1 MRLKDLILLLTPP
14 AFIILKDKL
23 LNSKRPKES
32 NPSTIKNIE
41 KKSDVLIVI
50 GNGPSLNDTIK
61 EHKEEIINKDC
72 VVVNSFCNTVYYEEL
87 KPNYYLL
94 ADPAYFGDVEK
105 FDTRLKNLVTGTWDA
120 ILRKT
125 TWDINLIVPSYA
137 KGSAIIGAIS
147 NNSHISVYFYNI
159 KDLRCNKMNKFE
171 AWDLNLIPP
180 PAQTCLNTCV
190 WLGICLRFKSVYLIG
205 ADTTWLELL
214 HVDQETNEV
223 YTIDSHFYGKKKD
236 ILYSD
241 VEGKIPQKL
250 HDELNCI
257 SWALKRYWDLKD
269 YAEYAGVKI
278 YNASKYSL
286 IDAFERKKDIR

>member
-23 LNSKRPKES
+23 LNSKLPKEK

-50 GNGPSLNDTIK
+50 GNGPSLNDTFK
-61 EHKEEIINKDC
+61 EHKEEIINKEC
-72 VVVNSFCNTVYYEEL
+72 VVVNSFCNTVYYEEI
-87 KPNYYLL
+87 KPKYYVL
-94 ADPAYFGDVEK
+94 ADPAYFGDVK
-105 FDTRLKNLVTGTWDA
+105 NFDIRLKNVVTNVWDA

-125 TWDINLIVPSYA
+125 TWDIHLIVPSYA
-137 KGSAIIGAIS
+137 NGSAIIDAIS
-147 NNSHISVYFYNI
+147 DNPHISVYFYNI

-171 AWDLNLIPP
+171 AWDLNLIAP

-190 WLGICLRFKSVYLIG
+190 WLGICLRFKRVYLIG
-205 ADTTWLELL
+205 ADTTWIELL
-214 HVDQETNEV
+214 HVDQETNEI
-223 YTIDSHFYGKKKD
+223 YTIDSHFYGKKKV

-241 VEGKIPQKL
+241 EEGQVPQKL

-257 SWALKRYWDLKD
+257 SRALESYWDLKT
-269 YAEYAGVKI
+269 YADYAGVNV
-278 YNASKYSL
+278 YNASEYSL
-286 IDAFERKKDIR
+286 IDAFERKKIEK